1 MIHRIFRPGVSR
13 CSYEAMI
20 LGRTVA
26 YARAAGDP
34 SSVEGIAMT
43 KALDIL
49 SDSTYPQPDPVA
61 TEFGNEVLSAKR
73 MFDNIADE
81 ATQQAAREPSRT

>member
-1 MIHRIFRPGVSR
+1 
-13 CSYEAMI
+13 
-20 LGRTVA
+20 
-26 YARAAGDP
+26 
-34 SSVEGIAMT
+34 MT

-49 SDSTYPQPDPVA
+49 SDSTYPQPDPVV

-81 ATQQAAREPSRT
+81 ATQQAAKATSRT

>member
-1 MIHRIFRPGVSR
+1 
-13 CSYEAMI
+13 
-20 LGRTVA
+20 
-26 YARAAGDP
+26 
-34 SSVEGIAMT
+34 MT

-49 SDSTYPQPDPVA
+49 SDSTYPQPDHVA

-81 ATQQAAREPSRT
+81 ATQQAAKATSRT